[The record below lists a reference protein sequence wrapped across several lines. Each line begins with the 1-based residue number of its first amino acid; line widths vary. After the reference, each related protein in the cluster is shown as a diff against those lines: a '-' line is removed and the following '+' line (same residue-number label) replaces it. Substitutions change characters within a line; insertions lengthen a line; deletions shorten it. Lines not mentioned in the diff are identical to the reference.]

1 MVTFR
6 NVNFLKQTLL
16 EYYSHEPG
24 IAKISGACMTVF
36 EPLSL
41 KSGPTKGNFRLQI
54 RALFELFRGTS
65 PLFTFWSGD
74 FSTQK

>member
-24 IAKISGACMTVF
+24 IAKISGAFFNQPIQSRFIT
-36 EPLSL
+36 E
-41 KSGPTKGNFRLQI
+41 
-54 RALFELFRGTS
+54 S
-65 PLFTFWSGD
+65 PN
-74 FSTQK
+74 QR